1 MTYNILLILYVFICI
16 QKEFIVSLCEMLPT
30 TDLPVE
36 YIEEIEND
44 LADTL
49 NQTVLH
55 ILLAVVVFYKFDYI

>member
-1 MTYNILLILYVFICI
+1 
-16 QKEFIVSLCEMLPT
+16 MLPT